1 MVILKPA
8 WRGDSWG
15 DLFSFLTIWGAFAS
29 GALILG
35 WVVLV
40 VTDVAQRGEQRRL
53 QEGPGGVLVLAD
65 NALSPLV
72 GEAVAVQNK
81 P

>member
-1 MVILKPA
+1 MVILKPG

-15 DLFSFLTIWGAFAS
+15 DFFSFLTIWGAFAS
-29 GALILG
+29 GALILS

-65 NALSPLV
+65 EALLPSA
-72 GEAVAVQNK
+72 GEAVAAQDK
-81 P
+81 Q

>member
-1 MVILKPA
+1 MVILKPG

-15 DLFSFLTIWGAFAS
+15 DFFSFLTIWGAFAS

-40 VTDVAQRGEQRRL
+40 VTDVSQRGEQRRL

-65 NALSPLV
+65 EALLPLA
-72 GEAVAVQNK
+72 GESVAAQDK
-81 P
+81 Q